1 MTTIAFDGKTM
12 AADGRATA
20 EDVILADDLKKLHL
34 LETNRWS
41 GRPAII
47 GMAGVTR
54 SASGVLAWME
64 GRAEQPGEGA
74 EFAALVW
81 DGERLIMVSD
91 ECLTPESWPA
101 PMAIGSGKIPALA
114 AMRAGADA
122 PRAVEVAI
130 TMDVYSG
137 GRIRTAVL

>member
-20 EDVILADDLKKLHL
+20 EDVILADDLQKLHQL
-34 LETNRWS
+34 DTNRWS
-41 GRPAII
+41 LRPAII
-47 GMAGVTR
+47 GMSGATR
-54 SASGVLAWME
+54 SVSDALAWIE
-64 GRAEQPGEGA
+64 GRTEVPGEGV
-74 EFAALVW
+74 EFFALVW

-101 PMAIGSGKIPALA
+101 PMAIGSGKLPALA

-122 PRAVEVAI
+122 RRAVEVAI
-130 TMDVYSG
+130 SMDVFRG
-137 GRIRTAVL
+137 GHIRTAVL

>member
-1 MTTIAFDGKTM
+1 MTTIAFDGITM

-20 EDVILADDLKKLHL
+20 EDVILADDLQKLHR

-41 GRPAII
+41 GRPVII

-54 SASGVLAWME
+54 SVPGALAWIE
-64 GRAEQPGEGA
+64 GLAEQPGENA
-74 EFAALVW
+74 DFAALVW

-114 AMRAGADA
+114 AMRAGANA

-137 GRIRTAVL
+137 GCIRTVVL